1 MKITKSINQ
10 SRVETLNKITKNPT
24 EYMKQLKNGK
34 HKTNLNHYSIDRC
47 YGSVKLVQT
56 MNSGGGVRVVFYA
69 STEKEFFEKICTINN
84 FISYDLKS
92 FTPEKIK

>member
-10 SRVETLNKITKNPT
+10 SRVETLNKMTKNPI

-47 YGSVKLVQT
+47 LGSIKLVQT
-56 MNSGGGVRVVFYA
+56 MNSGGGVRVVFNA
-69 STEKEFFEKICTINN
+69 STEKEFFEKICIINN

>member
-10 SRVETLNKITKNPT
+10 SRVETLNKMTKNPI
-24 EYMKQLKNGK
+24 EYMTQLKNGE
-34 HKTNLNHYSIDRC
+34 HKTNLGHYSIDRC
-47 YGSVKLVQT
+47 LGSVKLVQT
-56 MNSGGGVRVVFYA
+56 MNSGGGVRIVFYA
-69 STEKEFFEKICTINN
+69 STEREFFDKIITINN